1 MTVGSLG
8 KSIVF
13 SVSSKTVKTIKSM
26 TWKRAYNYSV
36 HKMYGRKGI
45 LEYTGSD
52 PDEIEFEMEI
62 SALLGV
68 NPISMIQNLENMAQ
82 KHAVVKFILG
92 NDVIG
97 TDWVITST
105 EIKSERYYMDGTMLT
120 ATLKVK
126 IKEYAPEE

>member
-13 SVSSKTVKTIKSM
+13 SVSTTTVQTIKSM
-26 TWKRAYNYSV
+26 SWKRSYNYSV

-62 SALLGV
+62 SAFLGV
-68 NPISMIQNLENMAQ
+68 NPIKMIQELENMAEEQ
-82 KHAVVKFILG
+82 SVVKFILG

-105 EIKSERYYMDGTMLT
+105 EIKSEKYFQDGTMLT

-126 IKEYAPEE
+126 IKEYPPEE